1 MELKQIITATVAL
14 IMICLVA
21 IPLVDAASDITKNA
35 DNTQMVDRY
44 IQYSGETL
52 DLEKTETEVLM
63 NGVVLTENRWLYS
76 DDFVIYLRVSP
87 VLMAIFDYENKIRVD
102 DVSGS
107 PTITSAHIEN
117 WTLSYGEYEA
127 KFDALY
133 YQSID
138 NNTGT
143 YGRIN
148 ASSTAFNLDKTSEIF
163 MYYNGAD
170 APKISFYG
178 TYDDMKL
185 GYSANVAGSV
195 ITTVDTITVQDNLKI
210 VSAPL
215 AGTEKTVTINSMN
228 YYYND
233 SNVPASIVIAP
244 YTYQTPTD
252 SPVKTIIQLVP
263 VLLIIALVLGVAAN
277 LYVRK

>member
-21 IPLVDAASDITKNA
+21 IPLVDAASDITKDA
-35 DNTQMVDRY
+35 DNGLFNRY
-44 IQYSGETL
+44 AQYSGEVL
-52 DLEKTETEVLM
+52 DIEKTETEVLV
-63 NGVVLTENRWLYS
+63 NGVALTENKWFYS
-76 DDFVIYLRVSP
+76 NDFVMYLRVSP
-87 VLMAIFDYENKIRVD
+87 VLLSIFDFENKIRVD

-133 YQSID
+133 YQNID
-138 NNTGT
+138 NTGT
-143 YGRIN
+143 YGAIN
-148 ASSTAFNLDKTSEIF
+148 AMSNAFNLDKTSEIL
-163 MYYNGAD
+163 MYYNGTD
-170 APKISFYG
+170 APKVSFYG

-185 GYSANVAGSV
+185 GYSANVTGSS

-228 YYYND
+228 YYYNN
-233 SNVPASIVIAP
+233 SNVPNAIVIAP

>member
-21 IPLVDAASDITKNA
+21 IPLVDAASDITEDA
-35 DNTQMVDRY
+35 DNTLYNRY
-44 IQYSGETL
+44 VKYSGETL
-52 DLEKTETEVLM
+52 DLEKTETGILM
-63 NGVVLTENRWLYS
+63 NGVALTENKWFYS
-76 DDFVIYLRVSP
+76 NNFVIYLRVSP
-87 VLMAIFDYENKIRVD
+87 ALIAIFDYENKIRGD
-102 DVSGS
+102 DTLS
-107 PTITSAHIEN
+107 PPITSAHIEN

-127 KFDALY
+127 TFDALY
-133 YQSID
+133 YQNTD
-138 NNTGT
+138 NTGT
-143 YGRIN
+143 YGAIN
-148 ASSTAFNLDKTSEIF
+148 ATSTAFNLDKTSEIL
-163 MYYNGAD
+163 MYYNGTG
-170 APKISFYG
+170 APKIAFYG
-178 TYDDMKL
+178 TYDNMKV
-185 GYSANVAGSV
+185 GYAATISGNV
-195 ITTVDTITVQDNLKI
+195 ITMDDTITVQDNLKI

-228 YYYND
+228 YYYNN
-233 SNVPASIVIAP
+233 SNVSGTTVIAP